1 MTIEFDVDF
10 DGETE
15 DWKDTEKS
23 FAEDWSIVNEDN
35 EVVTIENVSGH
46 IENWSTRLYIELS
59 DGTRIRFDYKCDGP
73 YDRSSSAWMDISNFG
88 SFECHDDFCD
98 ATGMGRS
105 TIDTIMEIYRNQII
119 E

>member
-10 DGETE
+10 DE
-15 DWKDTEKS
+15 DTKSWKDTEKS
-23 FAEDWSIVNEDN
+23 FAEDWSMVNEDSG
-35 EVVTIENVSGH
+35 VVTIENVSGH

-59 DGTRIRFDYKCDGP
+59 DSTRIKVSYKCDG
-73 YDRSSSAWMDISNFG
+73 SFAWMEISDFG

-98 ATGMGRS
+98 EIGMGRS
-105 TIDTIMEIYRNQII
+105 TIDTIMEIYRSQII